1 VAEIPKRQRRL
12 YRPAL
17 KTLLAGVNSKTARNK
32 ALARAYLQ
40 HGYTLIEIGRAA
52 GLHYATVSRIIK
64 AMEEM
69 S

>member
-1 VAEIPKRQRRL
+1 VD
-12 YRPAL
+12 
-17 KTLLAGVNSKTARNK
+17 SKAARNA

-40 HGYTLIEIGRAA
+40 HGYMLVEIGRAA

-64 AMEEM
+64 AFEEM

>member
-1 VAEIPKRQRRL
+1 M
-12 YRPAL
+12 
-17 KTLLAGVNSKTARNK
+17 TLLAGGLDSKAARND

-40 HGYTLIEIGRAA
+40 HGYTLVEIGRAA

-64 AMEEM
+64 AIEEI